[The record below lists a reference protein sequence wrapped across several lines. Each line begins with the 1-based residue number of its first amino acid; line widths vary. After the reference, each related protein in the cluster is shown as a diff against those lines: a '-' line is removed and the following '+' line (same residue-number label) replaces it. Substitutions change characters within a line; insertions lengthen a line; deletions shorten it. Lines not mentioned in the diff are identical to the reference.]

1 MYFLAEQSKHFSRNY
16 LTFLVG
22 NVVELYQQKSS
33 KNDFIQFNDYLVS
46 YVCRSRKLTT
56 NRIKSIT
63 EVILDEIK
71 KDINKV
77 VSKSL
82 SQFFDENIWILTL
95 TQTFMRIIGG
105 TEVKIER

>member
-1 MYFLAEQSKHFSRNY
+1 M
-16 LTFLVG
+16 
-22 NVVELYQQKSS
+22 
-33 KNDFIQFNDYLVS
+33 
-46 YVCRSRKLTT
+46 CRSRKLTT